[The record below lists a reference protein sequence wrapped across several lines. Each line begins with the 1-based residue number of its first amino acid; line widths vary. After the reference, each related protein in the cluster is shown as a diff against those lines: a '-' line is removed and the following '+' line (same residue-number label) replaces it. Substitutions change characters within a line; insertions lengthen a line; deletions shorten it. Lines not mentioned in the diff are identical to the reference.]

1 MYAHDSAA
9 ERAGN
14 TDRTRYRTSHES
26 RRAAAARARARE
38 SISAPGDAHHL
49 TSRLTTAFGGLCETR
64 DATSAPHA
72 PPHRRP
78 PGRDARGLHTSL
90 IGPLLTTRS
99 PVRTSPLPHA
109 HIDMPHALTM
119 LEYTQCAEPSHPKYS
134 RTNCQRSAQR
144 PVPSTRRDTLDA
156 RYSTS
161 RRVRSSLPPPL
172 ALSHNRKCAH
182 AHAGSQC
189 PLPEKDTG

>member
-1 MYAHDSAA
+1 MNRVAQ
-9 ERAGN
+9 RPL
-14 TDRTRYRTSHES
+14 
-26 RRAAAARARARE
+26 ARARE
-38 SISAPGDAHHL
+38 SISAPDAHL
-49 TSRLTTAFGGLCETR
+49 TSRQRASHVTTHRRAFGGLCETR
-64 DATSAPHA
+64 DATSAPRA